1 MSKGPYR
8 TPADILRSAT
18 DIVDKL
24 ATIRAEIATNVGS
37 FFVESYGKD
46 VCELIDE
53 ITSQV
58 EETHVDL
65 LDEHIEARFRRIEEK
80 LGD

>member
-37 FFVESYGKD
+37 FYVESYGKD

-53 ITSQV
+53 ITRRDRSGDVGRVRPRHGEVRAVQ
-58 EETHVDL
+58 
-65 LDEHIEARFRRIEEK
+65 FRS
-80 LGD
+80 